1 MIAKPRNLPPKINRD
16 MFSDLRIKAGQ
27 SINFDVNVEGEP
39 TPKIEWFLNGQP
51 IMSIG
56 KTKID
61 NSNDNNT
68 KLDTKDA
75 TRADSGKYKIVAT
88 NENGRDEAEVD
99 VNVLDVPGA
108 PEGPLSVKDITKDG
122 CSLRWNP
129 PEDDGGSPITNY
141 IVEKQEDGG
150 RWVPC
155 GETADTNLK
164 VGKLNE
170 GHEYKFR
177 VKAVNRQGTS
187 APLQTDHAIVAKN
200 PFDEPGA
207 PTDVTPV
214 DWDKDHVD
222 LEWKAPENDGGAP
235 IDHYIIE
242 KKDKYGD
249 WVPCATVDGKTTKGT
264 ASNLVA

>member
-1 MIAKPRNLPPKINRD
+1 

-39 TPKIEWFLNGQP
+39 TPKIEWFLNGEP
-51 IMSIG
+51 IQSLG

-75 TRADSGKYKIVAT
+75 VRADTGKYKIVAT
-88 NENGRDEAEVD
+88 NENGRDEAEVN
-99 VNVLDVPGA
+99 VNVLDIPGT

-150 RWVPC
+150 RWVPAASRFLLPSRNHD
-155 GETADTNLK
+155 GYTTTLF
-164 VGKLNE
+164 GKAFGSLA
-170 GHEYKFR
+170 FVR
-177 VKAVNRQGTS
+177 VMNA
-187 APLQTDHAIVAKN
+187 AKQD
-200 PFDEPGA
+200 FWA
-207 PTDVTPV
+207 
-214 DWDKDHVD
+214 
-222 LEWKAPENDGGAP
+222 
-235 IDHYIIE
+235 
-242 KKDKYGD
+242 
-249 WVPCATVDGKTTKGT
+249 T
-264 ASNLVA
+264 AS